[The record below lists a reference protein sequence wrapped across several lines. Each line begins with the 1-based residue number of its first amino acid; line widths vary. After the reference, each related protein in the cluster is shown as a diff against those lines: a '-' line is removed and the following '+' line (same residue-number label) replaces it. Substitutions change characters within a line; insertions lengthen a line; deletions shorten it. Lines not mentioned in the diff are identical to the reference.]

1 MEEEQ
6 NFNAEISENKEL
18 VSAEIKPPA
27 EVAENNDMLSTVI
40 EQNARATTNVKET
53 IDLLST
59 KKALEQE
66 GTVETLVTEKTEEL
80 KNDAIAKRVQAETEK
95 IRQEVE
101 KVRQEGEKEIAEL
114 TKERNRLQAEV
125 EAMEKEA
132 DKAEAYFQANKDIL
146 KCAGITS
153 KKTLSVMKTW
163 MWMAGF
169 IFILIQII
177 KLPVTIIGGLVEGI
191 IDIIGGICGV
201 IKNNA
206 LKITVSL
213 VVILILIAA
222 FIGIGFG
229 GKAIGDLIGS
239 KNALIM

>member
-1 MEEEQ
+1 MEEE
-6 NFNAEISENKEL
+6 NFESEAVENKEI
-18 VSAEIKPPA
+18 VPTTQNAPA

-59 KKALEQE
+59 KRALEQE
-66 GTVETLVTEKTEEL
+66 GTVETLVAEKTEEL

-95 IRQEVE
+95 IHQEVE
-101 KVRQEGEKEIAEL
+101 KVRQEGEKEIAQL
-114 TKERNRLQAEV
+114 VKEKNKLQAEV

-153 KKTLSVMKTW
+153 KKTLSVMKAW

-169 IFILIQII
+169 VFILIQII
-177 KLPVTIIGGLVEGI
+177 KLPITIIGGLVEGI

-213 VVILILIAA
+213 VVILVLIAA
-222 FIGIGFG
+222 FVGIGFG
-229 GKAIGDLIGS
+229 AKAIGDLINV
-239 KNALIM
+239 KNNIVM